1 MKIVYRLLFALHVF
15 VGLVAMVGGPT
26 AILNPQ
32 EPFGM
37 SVELLEHSP
46 FINYLIPGI
55 MLFILI
61 GIGNI
66 TCALAFHFK
75 SRYQGYLSGVI
86 SCILVIWVI
95 VQCIML
101 DAIAFRNVLFLVI
114 GLIQVV
120 LSMII
125 LFEKRQFPTNIILYF
140 YKKIIVMSK
149 G

>member
-26 AILNPQ
+26 AIFNPQ

-37 SVELLEHSP
+37 SVELLENSP
-46 FINYLIPGI
+46 FNNYLIPGI

-66 TCALAFHFK
+66 TCALAFRFK
-75 SRYQGYLSGVI
+75 SRYQGYISGVI
-86 SCILVIWVI
+86 SCTLVIWVV
-95 VQCIML
+95 VQCMML
-101 DAIAFRNVLFLVI
+101 DAIAFRNVLFLII
-114 GLIQVV
+114 GLIQAV

-125 LFEKRQFPTNIILYF
+125 LFENRQFPTNIILYF